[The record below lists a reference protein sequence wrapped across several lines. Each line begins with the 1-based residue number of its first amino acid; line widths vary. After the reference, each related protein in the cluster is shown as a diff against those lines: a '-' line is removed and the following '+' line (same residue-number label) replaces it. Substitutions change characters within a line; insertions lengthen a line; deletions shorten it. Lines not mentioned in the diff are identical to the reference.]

1 MCRSRPRYC
10 GVSPETSGRVAG
22 WVVFATG
29 LVAGGV
35 AGLSGFGCCAALVE
49 AFFGP
54 DAAADGAMFVFGAS
68 VARGAVAFARGAGVT
83 AVEVFV
89 PAAGTFAGDEPGLK
103 ALG

>member
-1 MCRSRPRYC
+1 
-10 GVSPETSGRVAG
+10 
-22 WVVFATG
+22 
-29 LVAGGV
+29 
-35 AGLSGFGCCAALVE
+35 LSSFGCCAALVE

-68 VARGAVAFARGAGVT
+68 VAPGAVAFARGAGVT

-89 PAAGTFAGDEPGLK
+89 PAAGTFAGAEVGLK